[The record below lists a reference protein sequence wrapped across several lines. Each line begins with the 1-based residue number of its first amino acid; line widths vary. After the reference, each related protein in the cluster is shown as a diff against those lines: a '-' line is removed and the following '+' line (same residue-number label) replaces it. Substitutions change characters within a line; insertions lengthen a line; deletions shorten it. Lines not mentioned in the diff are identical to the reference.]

1 MKCYLQKLLVTEC
14 ERQEREMQMRDD
26 LGITTKLENGK
37 AYLEFVL
44 PETMGRLLSVLQIEI
59 WEDADG
65 GRLVFHGEYDPEEAD
80 CMTALLLRPHLWDG
94 MRDPYVYLVKAKG
107 RFGTVEYGEKM
118 GGTKNEEESDPAEN
132 ITEIVEVFWRQELA
146 IYDVRVVD
154 KKGIFLN
161 EKEFLPHEVEYRL
174 PPQISDAGTREE
186 HMKADLEQLDRMG
199 VNAIRLEGT
208 GSGAEEPDR
217 CEVRSFYNLCRGR
230 GFLTGDRWIRSEKLP
245 VYRGLPGE
253 TTCQALLAAD
263 GRTLTERYYYYQAK
277 WSSEPV
283 LYPALSTLHR
293 QENGL
298 VSLTIYS
305 NQKKVVLYVDGVL
318 FLFQT
323 AASGDPEFIFEDIPV
338 AKLPLHLAA
347 EAGNLSISLT
357 VTKL

>member
-1 MKCYLQKLLVTEC
+1 
-14 ERQEREMQMRDD
+14 MQMRDD

-37 AYLEFVL
+37 AYLEFAL
-44 PETMGRLLSVLQIEI
+44 PDKIGRLLSALQIEI
-59 WEDADG
+59 WEGAEG
-65 GRLVFHGEYDPEEAD
+65 ERLVFHGEYAPEESD

-94 MRDPYVYLVKAKG
+94 MRDPYVYLVKAQG
-107 RFGTVEYGEKM
+107 RFGT
-118 GGTKNEEESDPAEN
+118 
-132 ITEIVEVFWRQELA
+132 VEVFWRQELA

-161 EKEFLPHEVEYRL
+161 EKEFLPHEVAYRL

-186 HMKADLEQLDRMG
+186 QMRRDLDRLARMG
-199 VNAIRLEGT
+199 VNTIRLEGT
-208 GSGAEEPDR
+208 GSGTEGQDR
-217 CEVRSFYNLCRGR
+217 CEVRAFYSLCRRR
-230 GFLTGDRWIRSEKLP
+230 GFLTGDLWIRPEILP

-253 TTCQALLAAD
+253 TMAEALLAAD

-298 VSLTIYS
+298 LSLTIYS

-318 FLFQT
+318 FLFQS
-323 AASGDPEFIFEDIPV
+323 AASGDQEFIFEDIPV

-357 VTKL
+357 VSKI

>member
-1 MKCYLQKLLVTEC
+1 
-14 ERQEREMQMRDD
+14 MQMRDD
-26 LGITTKLENGK
+26 LGITIKLENGK
-37 AYLEFVL
+37 AYLEFAL
-44 PETMGRLLSVLQIEI
+44 PEKIGRLLSALQIEI
-59 WEDADG
+59 WEEAEG

-208 GSGAEEPDR
+208 GSGAEEQDR

>member
-1 MKCYLQKLLVTEC
+1 
-14 ERQEREMQMRDD
+14 MQMRDD
-26 LGITTKLENGK
+26 LGITIKLENGK
-37 AYLEFVL
+37 AYLEFAL
-44 PETMGRLLSVLQIEI
+44 PEKIGRLLSALQIEI
-59 WEDADG
+59 WEG
-65 GRLVFHGEYDPEEAD
+65 VEGERLVFHGEYSSEEAD
-80 CMTALLLRPHLWDG
+80 SMTALLLRPRLWDG
-94 MRDPYVYLVKAKG
+94 MRDPYVYLLKAQG

-118 GGTKNEEESDPAEN
+118 GSSKNEEESDPAEN
-132 ITEIVEVFWRQELA
+132 IIEIVEVVWRQELA

-161 EKEFLPHEVEYRL
+161 EKEFLPHEVAYRL
-174 PPQISDAGTREE
+174 PPQISDAGTWEE
-186 HMKADLEQLDRMG
+186 HMKADLEQLARMG
-199 VNAIRLEGT
+199 VNVIRLEGT
-208 GSGAEEPDR
+208 GTEGQDL
-217 CEVRSFYNLCRGR
+217 CEVGLFYSLCRRG
-230 GFLTGDRWIRSEKLP
+230 GFLTGDLWIRPENLP

-253 TTCQALLAAD
+253 TMAEALLAAD

-298 VSLTIYS
+298 LSLTIYS

-318 FLFQT
+318 FLFQS
-323 AASGDPEFIFEDIPV
+323 AASGDPKFIFEDIPV

>member
-1 MKCYLQKLLVTEC
+1 
-14 ERQEREMQMRDD
+14 MQMRDD

-37 AYLEFVL
+37 AYLEFAL
-44 PETMGRLLSVLQIEI
+44 PEKIGRLLSALQIEI
-59 WEDADG
+59 WEGAEG
-65 GRLVFHGEYDPEEAD
+65 GRLVFHGEYAAEESD

-94 MRDPYVYLVKAKG
+94 MRDPYVYLLKAQG
-107 RFGTVEYGEKM
+107 RFGTMEYGEKT
-118 GGTKNEEESDPAEN
+118 GCTENEEESDPAED
-132 ITEIVEVFWRQELA
+132 ITEAVEVYWRQELA
-146 IYDVRVVD
+146 IYDVHVID

-161 EKEFLPHEVEYRL
+161 EKEFLPHEVVYRL
-174 PPQISDAGTREE
+174 PPQISDAGTRVEQVRR
-186 HMKADLEQLDRMG
+186 DLEQLARMG
-199 VNAIRLEGT
+199 ADVIRLEES
-208 GSGAEEPDR
+208 GSGAEGQDR
-217 CEVRSFYNLCRGR
+217 CEVRAFYRLFRKR
-230 GFLTGDRWIRSEKLP
+230 GFLTGDLWIRPENLP
-245 VYRGLPGE
+245 VYRGLSGE
-253 TTCQALLAAD
+253 AAEDALLSAN

-293 QENGL
+293 QKNGL

-305 NQKKVVLYVDGVL
+305 NQKKVVLYVEGVL
-318 FLFQT
+318 FLFQS

>member
-1 MKCYLQKLLVTEC
+1 
-14 ERQEREMQMRDD
+14 MQMRDD

-37 AYLEFVL
+37 AYLEFAL
-44 PETMGRLLSVLQIEI
+44 PEKIGRLLSTLQIEI
-59 WEDADG
+59 WEGAEG
-65 GRLVFHGEYDPEEAD
+65 ERLVFHGEYSSEEAD
-80 CMTALLLRPHLWDG
+80 SMTALLLRPHLWDG
-94 MRDPYVYLVKAKG
+94 VRDPYVYLVKAQG
-107 RFGTVEYGEKM
+107 RFGTVEYGEKI
-118 GGTKNEEESDPAEN
+118 GCTENEEESDPAED
-132 ITEIVEVFWRQELA
+132 ITGAVEVYWQQELA

-161 EKEFLPHEVEYRL
+161 EKEFLPHEVCYRML
-174 PPQISDAGTREE
+174 LQTGDAGIWEE
-186 HMKADLEQLDRMG
+186 QMKEDLERLARMG

-208 GSGAEEPDR
+208 GSGAER
-217 CEVRSFYNLCRGR
+217 QNCYEVRAFYRLCRR
-230 GFLTGDRWIRSEKLP
+230 CGFLTGDLWIRPENLP

-253 TTCQALLAAD
+253 VAEALLSAD

-283 LYPALSTLHR
+283 LYPALSILHR

-298 VSLTIYS
+298 LSLTIYS

-318 FLFQT
+318 FLFQS

-338 AKLPLHLAA
+338 EKLPLHLAA

>member
-1 MKCYLQKLLVTEC
+1 
-14 ERQEREMQMRDD
+14 MQMRDD

-37 AYLEFVL
+37 AYLEFAL
-44 PETMGRLLSVLQIEI
+44 PEKIGRLLSALQIEI
-59 WEDADG
+59 WEGAEG
-65 GRLVFHGEYDPEEAD
+65 ERLVFHGEYSSEEAD
-80 CMTALLLRPHLWDG
+80 SMTALLLRPHLWDG
-94 MRDPYVYLVKAKG
+94 VRDPYVYLVKAKG
-107 RFGTVEYGEKM
+107 RFGAAKYGETF
-118 GGTKNEEESDPAEN
+118 GVTAEQETVDASS
-132 ITEIVEVFWRQELA
+132 IDEVTEVYWRQELA
-146 IYDVRVVD
+146 IYDVHVID

-161 EKEFLPHEVEYRL
+161 EKEFLPHEVVYRL
-174 PPQISDAGTREE
+174 SPQISDAGTREE
-186 HMKADLEQLDRMG
+186 QVRRDLERLARMG
-199 VNAIRLEGT
+199 ANVIRLEGT
-208 GSGAEEPDR
+208 GTEGQDR
-217 CEVRSFYNLCRGR
+217 CEVRSFYSLCRRG
-230 GFLTGDRWIRSEKLP
+230 GFLTGDLWIRPENLP

-253 TTCQALLAAD
+253 TMAEALLAAD

-298 VSLTIYS
+298 LSLTIYS

-318 FLFQT
+318 FLFQS

>member
-1 MKCYLQKLLVTEC
+1 
-14 ERQEREMQMRDD
+14 MQMRDD

-44 PETMGRLLSVLQIEI
+44 PETIGRLQSALQIEI
-59 WEDADG
+59 WEGAEG
-65 GRLVFHGEYDPEEAD
+65 ERLVFHGEYSSEEAD
-80 CMTALLLRPHLWDG
+80 SMTALLLRPHLWDG
-94 MRDPYVYLVKAKG
+94 MRDPYVYLVKAQG
-107 RFGTVEYGEKM
+107 RFGTVEYGENM
-118 GGTKNEEESDPAEN
+118 GGTKNEEESDHAED
-132 ITEIVEVFWRQELA
+132 ITEAVEVYWQQELA
-146 IYDVRVVD
+146 IYDVRVID

-161 EKEFLPHEVEYRL
+161 EKEFLLREVSYRL
-174 PPQISDAGTREE
+174 PPQISDVGTQEAQ
-186 HMKADLEQLDRMG
+186 MKRDLERLVRMG

-208 GSGAEEPDR
+208 GSGAER
-217 CEVRSFYNLCRGR
+217 QNCYEVRAFYRLCRRG
-230 GFLTGDRWIRSEKLP
+230 GFLTGDLWIRPENLP

-283 LYPALSTLHR
+283 LYPVLSTLHR

-298 VSLTIYS
+298 LSLTIYS
-305 NQKKVVLYVDGVL
+305 NQKKVVLYVDGLL

-338 AKLPLHLAA
+338 EKLPLHLAV

>member
-1 MKCYLQKLLVTEC
+1 
-14 ERQEREMQMRDD
+14 MQMRDD

-37 AYLEFVL
+37 AYLEFAL
-44 PETMGRLLSVLQIEI
+44 PEKIGRLLSTLQIEI
-59 WEDADG
+59 WEGAEG
-65 GRLVFHGEYDPEEAD
+65 ERLVFHGEYSSEEAD
-80 CMTALLLRPHLWDG
+80 SMTALLLRPHLWDG
-94 MRDPYVYLVKAKG
+94 VRDPYVYLVKAQG
-107 RFGTVEYGEKM
+107 RFGTVEYGEKT
-118 GGTKNEEESDPAEN
+118 GCTENEEESDPAED
-132 ITEIVEVFWRQELA
+132 ITGAVEVYWQQELA

-161 EKEFLPHEVEYRL
+161 EKEFLPHEVCYRML
-174 PPQISDAGTREE
+174 LQTGDAGIWEE
-186 HMKADLEQLDRMG
+186 QMKEDLERLARMG

-208 GSGAEEPDR
+208 GSGAER
-217 CEVRSFYNLCRGR
+217 QNCYEVRAFYRLCRR
-230 GFLTGDRWIRSEKLP
+230 CGFLTGDLWIRPENLP

-253 TTCQALLAAD
+253 VAEALLSAD

-283 LYPALSTLHR
+283 LYPALSILHR

-298 VSLTIYS
+298 LSLTIYS

-318 FLFQT
+318 FLFHT

-357 VTKL
+357 VSKI

>member
-1 MKCYLQKLLVTEC
+1 
-14 ERQEREMQMRDD
+14 MQMRDD
-26 LGITTKLENGK
+26 LGITIKLENGK
-37 AYLEFVL
+37 AYLEFAL
-44 PETMGRLLSVLQIEI
+44 PEKIGRLLSALQIEI
-59 WEDADG
+59 WEG
-65 GRLVFHGEYDPEEAD
+65 VEGERLVFHGEYSSEEAD
-80 CMTALLLRPHLWDG
+80 SMTALLLRPHLWDG
-94 MRDPYVYLVKAKG
+94 MRDPYVYLVKAQG
-107 RFGTVEYGEKM
+107 RFGAAEYGETF
-118 GGTKNEEESDPAEN
+118 GVTAEEETVDASSIDEV
-132 ITEIVEVFWRQELA
+132 TEVYWRQELA

-161 EKEFLPHEVEYRL
+161 EKEFLPHEVAYRF
-174 PPQISDAGTREE
+174 PPQISDAGAWEE
-186 HMKADLEQLDRMG
+186 HMKADLERLARMG
-199 VNAIRLEGT
+199 VNTIRLEGT
-208 GSGAEEPDR
+208 GYGTEEQDR
-217 CEVRSFYNLCRGR
+217 CEVRAFYNLCRGR
-230 GFLTGDRWIRSEKLP
+230 GFLTGDLWIRPENLP

-253 TTCQALLAAD
+253 TMAEALLAAD

>member
-1 MKCYLQKLLVTEC
+1 
-14 ERQEREMQMRDD
+14 MQMRDD

-37 AYLEFVL
+37 AYLEFAL
-44 PETMGRLLSVLQIEI
+44 PEKIGRLLSALQIEI
-59 WEDADG
+59 WEGAEG
-65 GRLVFHGEYDPEEAD
+65 ERLVFHGEYSSEDAD
-80 CMTALLLRPHLWDG
+80 SMTALLLRPHLWDG

-107 RFGTVEYGEKM
+107 RFGAAEYGETF
-118 GGTKNEEESDPAEN
+118 GVTAEEETVDASSIDEV
-132 ITEIVEVFWRQELA
+132 TEVYWQQELA
-146 IYDVRVVD
+146 IYDVHVID

-161 EKEFLPHEVEYRL
+161 EKEFLPHEVVYRL
-174 PPQISDAGTREE
+174 PPQISDAGTWEE
-186 HMKADLEQLDRMG
+186 HMKADLEQLTRMG

-208 GSGAEEPDR
+208 GSGTEGQDR
-217 CEVRSFYNLCRGR
+217 CEVRSFYSLCRRG
-230 GFLTGDRWIRSEKLP
+230 GFLTGDLWIRPENLP

-253 TTCQALLAAD
+253 TMAEALLAAD

-298 VSLTIYS
+298 LFLTIYS

-338 AKLPLHLAA
+338 EKLPLHLAA

>member
-1 MKCYLQKLLVTEC
+1 
-14 ERQEREMQMRDD
+14 MRDD

>member
-1 MKCYLQKLLVTEC
+1 
-14 ERQEREMQMRDD
+14 MQMRDD

-37 AYLEFVL
+37 AYLEFAL
-44 PETMGRLLSVLQIEI
+44 PEKIGRLLSALQIEI
-59 WEDADG
+59 WEGAEG
-65 GRLVFHGEYDPEEAD
+65 ERLVFHGEYSSEEAD
-80 CMTALLLRPHLWDG
+80 SMTALLLRPHLWDG
-94 MRDPYVYLVKAKG
+94 VRDPYVYLVKAKG
-107 RFGTVEYGEKM
+107 RFGAAKYGETF
-118 GGTKNEEESDPAEN
+118 GVTAEEETVDASFIDEV
-132 ITEIVEVFWRQELA
+132 TEVYWRQELA
-146 IYDVRVVD
+146 IYDVHVID

-161 EKEFLPHEVEYRL
+161 EKEFLPHEVVYRL
-174 PPQISDAGTREE
+174 SPQISDAGTREE
-186 HMKADLEQLDRMG
+186 QVRRDLERLARMG
-199 VNAIRLEGT
+199 ANVIRLEGT
-208 GSGAEEPDR
+208 GTEGQDR
-217 CEVRSFYNLCRGR
+217 CEVRSFYSLCRRG
-230 GFLTGDRWIRSEKLP
+230 GFLTGDLWIRPENLP

-253 TTCQALLAAD
+253 TMAEALLAAD

-357 VTKL
+357 VSKI

>member
-1 MKCYLQKLLVTEC
+1 MQKLLVTQC

-37 AYLEFVL
+37 AYLEFAL
-44 PETMGRLLSVLQIEI
+44 PEKIGRLLSALQIEI
-59 WEDADG
+59 WEEAEG
-65 GRLVFHGEYDPEEAD
+65 GRLVFHGEYAPEEAD
-80 CMTALLLRPHLWDG
+80 CMTALLLRAHLWDG
-94 MRDPYVYLVKAKG
+94 VRDPYVYLVKAQG
-107 RFGTVEYGEKM
+107 RFGTIEYGEKM
-118 GGTKNEEESDPAEN
+118 SGTKNEEESGPAED
-132 ITEIVEVFWRQELA
+132 IPEALDVYWRQELA
-146 IYDVRVVD
+146 ICDVSVID

-161 EKEFLPHEVEYRL
+161 EKEFQPRGVVYRF
-174 PPQISDAGTREE
+174 PPQISGVGTREE
-186 HMKADLEQLDRMG
+186 QIKGDLERLARMG

-208 GSGAEEPDR
+208 GSGTEGQNR
-217 CEVRSFYNLCRGR
+217 CEVRAFYSLCRRR
-230 GFLTGDRWIRSEKLP
+230 GFLTDDLWIRPENLP

-323 AASGDPEFIFEDIPV
+323 ATSGDPEFIFEDIPV

-357 VTKL
+357 VSNI

>member
-1 MKCYLQKLLVTEC
+1 
-14 ERQEREMQMRDD
+14 MQMRDD

-37 AYLEFVL
+37 AYLEFAL
-44 PETMGRLLSVLQIEI
+44 PEKIGRLLFALQIEI
-59 WEDADG
+59 WEGAEG
-65 GRLVFHGEYDPEEAD
+65 ERLVFHGEYSSEEAD
-80 CMTALLLRPHLWDG
+80 SMTALLLRPHLWDG
-94 MRDPYVYLVKAKG
+94 MRDPYVYRVKAQG
-107 RFGTVEYGEKM
+107 RFGAAEYGETF
-118 GGTKNEEESDPAEN
+118 GVTAEEETVDASSIDEV
-132 ITEIVEVFWRQELA
+132 TEVYWQQKLA

-161 EKEFLPHEVEYRL
+161 EKEFLPHEVAYRF
-174 PPQISDAGTREE
+174 PPQISDAGAWEE
-186 HMKADLEQLDRMG
+186 HMKADLERLARMG

-208 GSGAEEPDR
+208 GSGAEGQDL
-217 CEVRSFYNLCRGR
+217 CEVRSFYSLCRKR
-230 GFLTGDRWIRSEKLP
+230 GFLTGDLWIRPENLP

-277 WSSEPV
+277 WNSEPV

-298 VSLTIYS
+298 LSLTIYS

-318 FLFQT
+318 FLFQS

>member
-1 MKCYLQKLLVTEC
+1 
-14 ERQEREMQMRDD
+14 MQMRDD
-26 LGITTKLENGK
+26 LGITIKLENGK
-37 AYLEFVL
+37 AYLEFAL
-44 PETMGRLLSVLQIEI
+44 PEKIGRLLSALQIEI
-59 WEDADG
+59 WEGAEG
-65 GRLVFHGEYDPEEAD
+65 ERLVFHGEYSSEEAD
-80 CMTALLLRPHLWDG
+80 SMTALLLRPHLWDG
-94 MRDPYVYLVKAKG
+94 MRDPYVYRVKAQG
-107 RFGTVEYGEKM
+107 RFGAAEYGETF
-118 GGTKNEEESDPAEN
+118 GVTAEEETVDASSIDEV
-132 ITEIVEVFWRQELA
+132 TEVYWQQELA

-161 EKEFLPHEVEYRL
+161 EKEFLPHEVAYRF
-174 PPQISDAGTREE
+174 PPQISDAGAWEE
-186 HMKADLEQLDRMG
+186 HMKADLERLARMG
-199 VNAIRLEGT
+199 VNSIRLEET
-208 GSGAEEPDR
+208 ESGAEGQDL
-217 CEVRSFYNLCRGR
+217 CEVRSFYSLCRR
-230 GFLTGDRWIRSEKLP
+230 SGFLTGDLWIRPENLP

-253 TTCQALLAAD
+253 TMAEALLAAD

-277 WSSEPV
+277 WNSEQV

-298 VSLTIYS
+298 LSLTIYS

-318 FLFQT
+318 FLFQS

>member
-1 MKCYLQKLLVTEC
+1 
-14 ERQEREMQMRDD
+14 MQMRDD

-37 AYLEFVL
+37 AYLEFAL
-44 PETMGRLLSVLQIEI
+44 PKNIGRLQSALQIEI
-59 WEDADG
+59 WEGAEG
-65 GRLVFHGEYDPEEAD
+65 ERLVFHGEYLSEEAD
-80 CMTALLLRPHLWDG
+80 SMTALLLRPHLWDG
-94 MRDPYVYLVKAKG
+94 MRDTYVYRVKAQG
-107 RFGTVEYGEKM
+107 RFGAAEYVETFGV
-118 GGTKNEEESDPAEN
+118 TAEEETVDASSIDEV
-132 ITEIVEVFWRQELA
+132 TEVYWQQELA
-146 IYDVRVVD
+146 IYDVHVID

-161 EKEFLPHEVEYRL
+161 EKEFLPHEVVYRL
-174 PPQISDAGTREE
+174 PPQISDAETREE
-186 HMKADLEQLDRMG
+186 QIKRDLEQLARMG
-199 VNAIRLEGT
+199 ANVIRLEGT
-208 GSGAEEPDR
+208 GTGTGGLNCS
-217 CEVRSFYNLCRGR
+217 EVRTFYSLCRKR
-230 GFLTGDRWIRSEKLP
+230 GFLTGDLWIRPENLP

-283 LYPALSTLHR
+283 LYPVLSTLHR

-305 NQKKVVLYVDGVL
+305 NQKKVVLYVEGVL
-318 FLFQT
+318 FLFQS

>member
-1 MKCYLQKLLVTEC
+1 
-14 ERQEREMQMRDD
+14 MQMRDD

-37 AYLEFVL
+37 AYLEFAL
-44 PETMGRLLSVLQIEI
+44 PEKIGRLLSALQIEI
-59 WEDADG
+59 WEGAEG
-65 GRLVFHGEYDPEEAD
+65 ERLVFHGEYSLEEAD
-80 CMTALLLRPHLWDG
+80 SMTALLLRPHLWDG
-94 MRDPYVYLVKAKG
+94 VRDPYVYLVKAKG
-107 RFGTVEYGEKM
+107 RFGAAKYGETF
-118 GGTKNEEESDPAEN
+118 GVTAEEETVDASFIDEV
-132 ITEIVEVFWRQELA
+132 TEVYWRQELA
-146 IYDVRVVD
+146 IYDVHVID

-161 EKEFLPHEVEYRL
+161 EKEFLPHEVVYRL
-174 PPQISDAGTREE
+174 SPQISDAGTREE
-186 HMKADLEQLDRMG
+186 QVRRDLERLARMG
-199 VNAIRLEGT
+199 ANVIRLEGT
-208 GSGAEEPDR
+208 GTEGQDR
-217 CEVRSFYNLCRGR
+217 CEVRSFYSLCRRG
-230 GFLTGDRWIRSEKLP
+230 GFLTGDLWIRPENLP

-253 TTCQALLAAD
+253 TMAEALLAAD

-298 VSLTIYS
+298 LSLTIYS

>member
-1 MKCYLQKLLVTEC
+1 
-14 ERQEREMQMRDD
+14 MQMRDD

-37 AYLEFVL
+37 AYLEFAL
-44 PETMGRLLSVLQIEI
+44 PEKIGRLQSALQIEI
-59 WEDADG
+59 WEGAESE
-65 GRLVFHGEYDPEEAD
+65 RLVFHGEYAAEESD

-94 MRDPYVYLVKAKG
+94 VRDPYVYLVKAKG
-107 RFGTVEYGEKM
+107 RFGTVGYGEKM
-118 GGTKNEEESDPAEN
+118 GSSKNEEESDPAEN
-132 ITEIVEVFWRQELA
+132 ITEIVEVFWRQKLA

-161 EKEFLPHEVEYRL
+161 EKEFLPHEVAYRF
-174 PPQISDAGTREE
+174 PPQISDAGAWEE
-186 HMKADLEQLDRMG
+186 HMKADLERLARMG
-199 VNAIRLEGT
+199 VNTIRLEGT
-208 GSGAEEPDR
+208 GYGTEEQDR
-217 CEVRSFYNLCRGR
+217 CEVRAFYNLCRGR
-230 GFLTGDRWIRSEKLP
+230 GFLTGDLWIRPENLP

-253 TTCQALLAAD
+253 TMAEALLAAD

-347 EAGNLSISLT
+347 EAGNLSISMT

>member
-1 MKCYLQKLLVTEC
+1 
-14 ERQEREMQMRDD
+14 
-26 LGITTKLENGK
+26 
-37 AYLEFVL
+37 
-44 PETMGRLLSVLQIEI
+44 
-59 WEDADG
+59 
-65 GRLVFHGEYDPEEAD
+65 
-80 CMTALLLRPHLWDG
+80 MTALLLRPHLWDG
-94 MRDPYVYLVKAKG
+94 MRDPYVYLLKAQG
-107 RFGTVEYGEKM
+107 RFGT
-118 GGTKNEEESDPAEN
+118 
-132 ITEIVEVFWRQELA
+132 VEVFWRQELA

-161 EKEFLPHEVEYRL
+161 EKEFLPHEVAYRL

-186 HMKADLEQLDRMG
+186 QMRRDLDRLARMG

-208 GSGAEEPDR
+208 GAGTEEQDR

-230 GFLTGDRWIRSEKLP
+230 GFLTGDRWIRPEILP

-253 TTCQALLAAD
+253 TTTEALLEAD

-277 WSSEPV
+277 WSNEPV

-298 VSLTIYS
+298 LSLTIYS

-318 FLFQT
+318 FLFQS